1 MIKNKKADITNFF
14 RTKENHRFSGPQKAR
29 LFAETSL
36 NKELPFDAKRRP
48 KANHLFYNKKADIG
62 ITLLVI
68 SVIILFGAALLTF
81 NYFSKKSVETTLKS
95 FFYVEGIYN
104 IADSA
109 NYSNYNYGREI
120 FDSYHAYQNLKMI
133 NEEALGNGQPMSTF
147 RVEGEFFNGDLK
159 IVYDTAKS

>member
-1 MIKNKKADITNFF
+1 MIKNKKYN
-14 RTKENHRFSGPQKAR
+14 
-29 LFAETSL
+29 
-36 NKELPFDAKRRP
+36 
-48 KANHLFYNKKADIG
+48 ANYLIYNKKADIG
-62 ITLLVI
+62 VTILVFAI
-68 SVIILFGAALLTF
+68 IILFGATLLTF

-147 RVEGEFFNGDLK
+147 RVEGEFFNGDLN
-159 IVYDTAKS
+159 ITYDNAKG